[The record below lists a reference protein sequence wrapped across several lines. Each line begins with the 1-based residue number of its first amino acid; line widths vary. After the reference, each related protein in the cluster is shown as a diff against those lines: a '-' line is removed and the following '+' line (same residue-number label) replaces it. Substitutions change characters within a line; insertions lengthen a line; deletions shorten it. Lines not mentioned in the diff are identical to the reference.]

1 MDEKTLNKYF
11 RDLKFVVLAN
21 IKTGKAFEI
30 FFDFHLPSMHSE
42 IFAVAKE
49 QFSKQGID
57 ISVHGGGRITKKDNY
72 IIFHGTSQKYKRYE
86 DDVVLSLAEKH
97 PIFKEN
103 NFVFLSKA
111 GEDNFSKIIER
122 YEKQD

>member
-1 MDEKTLNKYF
+1 MDEKTLNKYL

-30 FFDFHLPSMHSE
+30 FFDFYLPSMHSE
-42 IFAVAKE
+42 IFDAAKE
-49 QFSKQGID
+49 QYLKQGID
-57 ISVHGGGRITKKDNY
+57 ISVHGGGRITKMDNY
-72 IIFHGTSQKYKRYE
+72 IIFHGHSEKYGRYE

-97 PIFKEN
+97 PIFKGN

-111 GEDNFSKIIER
+111 GEDNVSKIIEA
-122 YEKQD
+122 YEKED

>member
-1 MDEKTLNKYF
+1 MDKKTLNKYL
-11 RDLKFVVLAN
+11 RDLKFVVIADAETR
-21 IKTGKAFEI
+21 KPFEVY
-30 FFDFHLPSMHSE
+30 FGFNLPNMHSD
-42 IFAVAKE
+42 IFEEAQK
-49 QFSKQGID
+49 QFKLKGKNICVQ
-57 ISVHGGGRITKKDNY
+57 GGGRITKKDNY

-97 PIFKEN
+97 PIFKGN

-111 GEDNFSKIIER
+111 GEDNVSKIIEW